1 MDPIIAFIYIYTYIH
16 YGNPKPDHGIRMII
30 RNRHLSQKERDS
42 QNCFITF
49 LHWIFITVH
58 PSPYSLRTL
67 HGTYNIYTT
76 IPYHHHNNNI
86 NNKMKLIVALLVA
99 LSCSWTLSS
108 SSSLVQAKK
117 VVLGQSLSPAA
128 ARKLQGRRRAARRN
142 VAVTPKAPEKRRL
155 MKTMT
160 SRQLPYYGTFWE

>member
-1 MDPIIAFIYIYTYIH
+1 
-16 YGNPKPDHGIRMII
+16 
-30 RNRHLSQKERDS
+30 
-42 QNCFITF
+42 
-49 LHWIFITVH
+49 
-58 PSPYSLRTL
+58 
-67 HGTYNIYTT
+67 
-76 IPYHHHNNNI
+76 
-86 NNKMKLIVALLVA
+86 MKLIVALLVA
-99 LSCSWTLSS
+99 LSCSWTLS

>member
-1 MDPIIAFIYIYTYIH
+1 
-16 YGNPKPDHGIRMII
+16 
-30 RNRHLSQKERDS
+30 
-42 QNCFITF
+42 
-49 LHWIFITVH
+49 
-58 PSPYSLRTL
+58 
-67 HGTYNIYTT
+67 
-76 IPYHHHNNNI
+76 
-86 NNKMKLIVALLVA
+86 MKLIVALLVA
-99 LSCSWTLSS
+99 LSCSWTLSSSSSS

>member
-1 MDPIIAFIYIYTYIH
+1 
-16 YGNPKPDHGIRMII
+16 
-30 RNRHLSQKERDS
+30 
-42 QNCFITF
+42 
-49 LHWIFITVH
+49 
-58 PSPYSLRTL
+58 
-67 HGTYNIYTT
+67 
-76 IPYHHHNNNI
+76 
-86 NNKMKLIVALLVA
+86 MKLIVALLVA
-99 LSCSWTLSS
+99 LSCSWTLS

-155 MKTMT
+155 IKTMT